1 MIARNSVRITAMAA
15 ALVFAAACDRAGPTS
30 PNVRAVQA
38 SGAVTLPTTDVQH
51 NVWVCKDAPSGTFDF
66 TVTGTGVTN
75 AAPAI
80 DAGTCTQVA
89 ASQGNVTVTELSEP
103 GYLFDHKDVYTME
116 LGGILTGPV
125 TSFTTSFSS
134 NFGDR
139 GFIIVYFNVLEPSS
153 GCTLTQGFWKNHP
166 SDWPVTSLT
175 LGTVTYTQAQ
185 LLSILKQPVKGN
197 GLVSLAHQ
205 LIAAKLNVAAGATSN
220 TIAATIASADA
231 IIGGLVVPPVG
242 SGSLSTSSVGSLV
255 TALDQ
260 FNQGLAGPTHCGSD
274 TPRD

>member
-1 MIARNSVRITAMAA
+1 
-15 ALVFAAACDRAGPTS
+15 
-30 PNVRAVQA
+30 
-38 SGAVTLPTTDVQH
+38 
-51 NVWVCKDAPSGTFDF
+51 VWVCKDAPSGTFDF

-75 AAPAI
+75 ANPAI

-89 ASQGNVTVTELSEP
+89 AALGNVTVTELAET
-103 GYLFDHKDVYTME
+103 GYLFDHKDVYTVD
-116 LGGILTGPV
+116 ITGVMNPTPV
-125 TSFTTSFSS
+125 TSFTPTFSS
-134 NFGDR
+134 QFGDR
-139 GFIIVYFNVLEPSS
+139 GFIIVYFNVLEPTTN

-205 LIAAKLNVAAGATSN
+205 LIAAKLNVAAGATSS
-220 TIAATIASADA
+220 TINATIASADA
-231 IIGGLVVPPVG
+231 LIGGLVVPPVG

-274 TPRD
+274 VPQD